1 MDIWKENILEDLEKE
16 LLKYETAGEFLTD
29 IRKEFEGG
37 DKETVKVV
45 ELKRIEQ
52 EGKTIEEFVQEFR
65 RVAKGSRYEGR
76 PLVEKFKR
84 NMNEIIC

>member
-16 LLKYETAGEFLTD
+16 LLKYETAEELLAD
-29 IRKEFEGG
+29 IRKKFEGG

-52 EGKTIEEFVQEFR
+52 EEKTIEEFVQEFR
-65 RVAKGSRYEGR
+65 RVAKGSRYKGR
-76 PLVEKFKR
+76 SLVEKFKR
-84 NMNEIIC
+84 SMNEIIC